1 MSQQFV
7 GNHCAGGSARACREH
22 WGQVATIPPPPSP
35 SRKSSLWYWSR
46 FFLKETR
53 DRFFLLSM
61 PGCKGTDAKGH
72 FCFSPGDWS
81 SSLRGIDQP
90 EITSLILLCDL
101 RWTCMARRRLRCR
114 SPRWTGSP
122 HARWRPARTK
132 KSKSAS
138 GRKVRGSG
146 RDHPD
151 PVGRGQVNHHHR
163 TCSGPQHSL
172 PSRSLTFLSC
182 FDMVF

>member
-1 MSQQFV
+1 MSRE
-7 GNHCAGGSARACREH
+7 GGPFKIKTVVVYLFRIEQWQSSAQIVNMCTSKYFSHR
-22 WGQVATIPPPPSP
+22 
-35 SRKSSLWYWSR
+35 
-46 FFLKETR
+46 
-53 DRFFLLSM
+53 
-61 PGCKGTDAKGH
+61 
-72 FCFSPGDWS
+72 CF
-81 SSLRGIDQP
+81 I
-90 EITSLILLCDL
+90 CDL

-132 KSKSAS
+132 KKSESAS

-163 TCSGPQHSL
+163 TCSGPQPSL
-172 PSRSLTFLSC
+172 ASRSLTFLSC
-182 FDMVF
+182 FNMFFRQLGHSWRKMYLLVYVSQVR